1 MAAAVAAAVL
11 NITAADAAA
20 AAVVI
25 SSGLSFFSAAAVAA
39 AVDSAA
45 NTAGCV
51 SPGSWPGRQKDC
63 GPNYRAA
70 VFLLFR
76 KTFPPETGGPKE
88 DKGDGLLSPPLV
100 SLLSLAV

>member
-25 SSGLSFFSAAAVAA
+25 SSGLSFFSAAAVA

-76 KTFPPETGGPKE
+76 KTFPPETGGPKG
-88 DKGDGLLSPPLV
+88 DKGDGLSSPPLV